1 MSKNQRQG
9 SRTEEKVFRDLNC
22 LLVGIVGVVAVVS
35 PLDVPARIVNFDMI
49 IMAVS
54 ALVLMPFMIGNKEVI
69 SRPVAGFYLA
79 AYLGYIA
86 AIAAGVENFRS

>member
-1 MSKNQRQG
+1 
-9 SRTEEKVFRDLNC
+9 
-22 LLVGIVGVVAVVS
+22 
-35 PLDVPARIVNFDMI
+35 MI
-49 IMAVS
+49 IMALS

-86 AIAAGVENFRS
+86 AIAAGVETFRSLKYRYPLNR